1 MTRSKA
7 WSKSHRTRSGT
18 FKIEHCVLDGSDH
31 YILWFDEKELGA
43 YSFAP
48 AAAVSVSEGKH
59 DQILGLEASK
69 LGVPASLALWNG
81 SK

>member
-18 FKIEHCVLDGSDH
+18 FKIEHCVLDGSDR
-31 YILWFDEKELGA
+31 YILWFNERELA
-43 YSFAP
+43 SYDLAP
-48 AAAVSVSEGKH
+48 AAAGSISEGKH
-59 DQILGLEASK
+59 DHILGFEASK
-69 LGVPASLALWNG
+69 LGVPTSLALW